1 MMNEVETSTVQ
12 PPAIRRGAPVER
24 RSLHHVAL
32 LAGFIVAAVAL
43 HVALVAA
50 LANPMPYSDEWI
62 ALIDNVLRPWTNGQL
77 SLLDLFKPHNEHT
90 IVPTRLLGLAAIAL
104 NQGQFDNVPV
114 ALFNCLLYAAA
125 FALPICLFFR
135 HAATPLRYFAVVLGL
150 IALVPL
156 EGEDL
161 IFGFQNQY
169 YFLIAGSTAVLWLA
183 ASTATN
189 SRRGL
194 VAFAA
199 VAFATCVSMGSGFFA
214 ALLAIAICA
223 LRWRTE
229 PSLRRDL
236 KLRMLIALAVTACGI
251 VLAVHSFV
259 VMKEAGILGSKQIG
273 LDSIRRIFS
282 CLAWPYSQ
290 SAWIGMLVSL
300 PFGGFALWLL
310 RRREAPP
317 PIDHLALGLGLWVGA
332 QICALALDRNS
343 EAGTLASRYM
353 PVMLFWPAMN
363 VYALMRLVTQVPSA
377 RGGRIA
383 AWTIALVPALASGAL
398 VANVAKLAPASLE
411 AMALASQQHRVQAAN
426 IARYVRLGDR
436 NALYGAG
443 HMGLP
448 YPNTAKLQSLLDDP
462 AVRNGLPVNVRPGL
476 RVAAETQAAQGFIPF
491 GAYERV
497 PRNDDL
503 PGFGSFGE
511 SGDRTLGRFRSEPI
525 ETKFPFVRIDLAG
538 YLPDEGLTLK
548 LECTAVAN
556 CTDSNV
562 RPAEFARESWRG
574 VYVRVPQPRFRIGAE
589 DHTPTRWL
597 AFSAPVEAGSLSVD
611 ADVFINRLRSEP
623 YIWISLT
630 CGILAMLLLAGI
642 WREAPASGEA

>member
-1 MMNEVETSTVQ
+1 MQ
-12 PPAIRRGAPVER
+12 PKDDHASPPFATARLR
-24 RSLHHVAL
+24 HMAL

-43 HVALVAA
+43 HIGLVAA

-62 ALIDNVLRPWTNGQL
+62 ALIDNLLRPWTSGQL

-90 IVPTRLLGLAAIAL
+90 IVPTRVLGLAAIAL

-114 ALFNCLLYAAA
+114 ALFNCVLYAGA
-125 FALPICLFFR
+125 FAVPIYLFFR
-135 HAATPLRYFAVVLGL
+135 HAVAPMRYFAVVLGL

-183 ASTATN
+183 ASAEAN
-189 SRRGL
+189 SRRSLAVFAL
-194 VAFAA
+194 VAFA
-199 VAFATCVSMGSGFFA
+199 TSVSMGSGFSA
-214 ALLAIAICA
+214 ALLAIAIFA
-223 LRWRTE
+223 LRWRRE
-229 PSLRRDL
+229 PPRRRDL
-236 KLRMLIALAVTACGI
+236 RLRMLIALAITIYGI
-251 VLAVHSFV
+251 ILAVNSFI
-259 VMKEAGILGSKQIG
+259 VMKEAGILGSKQIN

-290 SAWIGMLVSL
+290 WAWIGVLVSL
-300 PFGGFALWLL
+300 PFGAFALWLL
-310 RRREAPP
+310 RRRETPP
-317 PIDHLALGLGLWVGA
+317 PIDHLALGMGLWVGA

-343 EAGTLASRYM
+343 EGGNLASRYM

-363 VYALMRLVTQVPSA
+363 VYAVMRLIAQAPA
-377 RGGRIA
+377 RRGGRIGGSILA
-383 AWTIALVPALASGAL
+383 MVPAIASGAL
-398 VANVAKLAPASLE
+398 VANVAKLAPASLY
-411 AMALASQQHRVQAAN
+411 AMAQASQLHQTQAAN

-436 NALYGAG
+436 DALYGAG

-462 AVRNGLPVNVRPGL
+462 AVRSGLPVNLRPGL
-476 RVAAETQAAQGFIPF
+476 VVNGEAQPTTSFVPF

-497 PRNDDL
+497 PRNDEL

-538 YLPDEGLTLK
+538 YLPEEGLALK
-548 LECTAVAN
+548 LECVDAAN
-556 CTDSNV
+556 CAETNV
-562 RPAEFARESWRG
+562 RPAEPARESWRG
-574 VYVRVPQPRFRIGAE
+574 VYVKVPQPRFRIEAE
-589 DHTPTRWL
+589 DHSQARWL

-611 ADVFINRLRSEP
+611 ADVLINRLREEP
-623 YIWISLT
+623 YVWISLT

-642 WREAPASGEA
+642 WRGPVPASGEV

>member
-1 MMNEVETSTVQ
+1 MQ
-12 PPAIRRGAPVER
+12 PMDDHASPPFAAARLR
-24 RSLHHVAL
+24 HMAL

-43 HVALVAA
+43 HVGLVAA

-62 ALIDNVLRPWTNGQL
+62 ALIDNVLRPWTSGQW

-90 IVPTRLLGLAAIAL
+90 IVPTRLLGLAAIVL

-114 ALFNCLLYAAA
+114 ALFNCLLYAGA
-125 FALPICLFFR
+125 FAVPICLFFR
-135 HAATPLRYFAVVLGL
+135 HAAAPLRYFAVVLGL
-150 IALVPL
+150 IALIPL

-183 ASTATN
+183 ASAEAN
-189 SRRGL
+189 SRRSLAVFGL
-194 VAFAA
+194 

-214 ALLAIAICA
+214 ALLAIAVFA
-223 LRWRTE
+223 LRWRRE
-229 PSLRRDL
+229 PQRRRELRL
-236 KLRMLIALAVTACGI
+236 LMLIALAITIYGVI
-251 VLAVHSFV
+251 LAVNSFI
-259 VMKEAGILGSKQIG
+259 VMKEAGILGSKQIN

-290 SAWIGMLVSL
+290 SAWIGVLVSL
-300 PFGGFALWLL
+300 PFGAFALWLL
-310 RRREAPP
+310 RRRETP
-317 PIDHLALGLGLWVGA
+317 PIDYLALGLGLWVGA
-332 QICALALDRNS
+332 QVCALALDRNS

-363 VYALMRLVTQVPSA
+363 VYALMRLITQAPA
-377 RGGRIA
+377 RRGGRIG
-383 AWTIALVPALASGAL
+383 TSILALVPAVAGGAL
-398 VANVAKLAPASLE
+398 VANVAKLTPASLS
-411 AMALASQQHRVQAAN
+411 AMALASQQHQMQAAN

-436 NALYGAG
+436 NALYSAG

-462 AVRNGLPVNVRPGL
+462 AVRSGLPINVRPGL
-476 RVAAETQAAQGFIPF
+476 VVKGEAQPATAFVPF
-491 GAYERV
+491 GAFERV
-497 PRNDDL
+497 PRNDEL

-511 SGDRTLGRFRSEPI
+511 SGDRALGRFRSEPI

-538 YLPDEGLTLK
+538 YLPDEGLALK
-548 LECTAVAN
+548 LECVDAAN
-556 CTDSNV
+556 CAETNV

-574 VYVRVPQPRFRIGAE
+574 VYVRVPLPRFRIDAE
-589 DHTPTRWL
+589 DHTPSRWM

-611 ADVFINRLRSEP
+611 ADVFINRLRAEP
-623 YIWISLT
+623 YVWVSLT

-642 WREAPASGEA
+642 WRDPAPASGEA

>member
-1 MMNEVETSTVQ
+1 MINEVETSTVQ

-32 LAGFIVAAVAL
+32 LAGFIVAAAAL

-90 IVPTRLLGLAAIAL
+90 IVPTRLLGLAAIVL

-125 FALPICLFFR
+125 FAVPICLFFR
-135 HAATPLRYFAVVLGL
+135 HAGTPLRYFAVVLGL

-183 ASTATN
+183 ASSATN

-236 KLRMLIALAVTACGI
+236 KLRMLIALAITAFGI
-251 VLAVHSFV
+251 ILAVHSFV

-290 SAWIGMLVSL
+290 AAWIGVLVSL
-300 PFGGFALWLL
+300 PFGGFVLWLL
-310 RRREAPP
+310 RRREAT

-363 VYALMRLVTQVPSA
+363 VYALMRLVTQFPFA
-377 RGGRIA
+377 RGGRIG
-383 AWTIALVPALASGAL
+383 AWMIALVPALASGAL
-398 VANVAKLAPASLE
+398 VANVAKLAPASLD
-411 AMALASQQHRVQAAN
+411 AMALASQQHRMQAAN

-462 AVRNGLPVNVRPGL
+462 AVRSGLPVNVR
-476 RVAAETQAAQGFIPF
+476 
-491 GAYERV
+491 
-497 PRNDDL
+497 
-503 PGFGSFGE
+503 
-511 SGDRTLGRFRSEPI
+511 
-525 ETKFPFVRIDLAG
+525 
-538 YLPDEGLTLK
+538 
-548 LECTAVAN
+548 
-556 CTDSNV
+556 
-562 RPAEFARESWRG
+562 
-574 VYVRVPQPRFRIGAE
+574 
-589 DHTPTRWL
+589 
-597 AFSAPVEAGSLSVD
+597 
-611 ADVFINRLRSEP
+611 
-623 YIWISLT
+623 
-630 CGILAMLLLAGI
+630 
-642 WREAPASGEA
+642 